1 MARPLRLEMKDGYYH
16 VMSRGNRREAI
27 FKDDADRKKFL
38 ELLGRQ
44 HDRRGWN
51 VLAYC
56 LMTNHYHL
64 LIHTPSPNLS
74 RGMRDI
80 NGIYTQ
86 GFNRRHR
93 KVGHLF
99 QGRYT
104 AHLVDKDA
112 YLLELCRYVVL
123 NPVRARM
130 VSGPRQYRWS
140 SYRATTGQ
148 VAAPRW
154 LDVDQVLSRFAKRR
168 PTGILR
174 YRRFVQD
181 GVSTKVALESPK
193 RSLFYGDD
201 AFVEEMLKKLQL
213 PEDLSEHPHI
223 KTAVSAKPLEWY
235 AERYE
240 RDEAMSAAWETGA
253 YSLRDIGRQFGLHY
267 ASVSRILGN
276 MFKRKT

>member
-1 MARPLRLEMKDGYYH
+1 MARPLRIEMKDGYYH
-16 VMSRGNRREAI
+16 VMSRGNRRETV
-27 FKDDADRKKFL
+27 FKDDVDRKNFL
-38 ELLGRQ
+38 GLLERQ

-64 LIHTPSPNLS
+64 LLHTPSPNLS

-86 GFNRRHR
+86 GFNKRHR

-112 YLLELCRYVVL
+112 YLMELSRYVVL

-130 VSGPRQYRWS
+130 VSGPRQYVWS

-148 VAAPRW
+148 VAAPPW

-168 PTGILR
+168 TTAIAR
-174 YRRFVQD
+174 YRKFVRD
-181 GVSTKVALESPK
+181 GVSNNGPLEPP
-193 RSLFYGDD
+193 RQSLFYGDD
-201 AFVEEMLKKLQL
+201 AFIEKTLKRLRL
-213 PEDLSEHPHI
+213 PEDLSELPSV
-223 KTAVSAKPLEWY
+223 KARVAAKPLSWY
-235 AERYE
+235 AQHYE
-240 RDEAMSAAWETGA
+240 RDQAMMMAWETGA
-253 YSLRDIGRQFGLHY
+253 YSLREIGIEFGLHY
-267 ASVSRILGN
+267 ASVSRILG
-276 MFKRKT
+276 KLRRDV